1 MIQPEPVADATC
13 WTLIEGAA
21 AGDRGARDTFAERY
35 LPLVRDYLE
44 ARWRARLSR
53 TELEDA
59 VQDVFVECL
68 KSEGVLEH
76 NRARRGQG
84 FQGYLLGA
92 VRNVALRIEERGAR
106 RLDSTPH
113 SASELERLP
122 ADEASSSRVFD
133 RSWAATIMRQAA
145 ERQQEVARAHGVV
158 ALRRVELLRRIFQDG
173 QRIADIAREWGEP
186 PEGLHRE
193 YARARKEFAGALREI
208 VAFHAPESDAAIERE
223 CAELIDLLGEG

>member
-1 MIQPEPVADATC
+1 MADATC
-13 WTLIEGAA
+13 WTLIECAA
-21 AGDRGARDTFAERY
+21 AGDRTARDAFAQRY

-59 VQDVFVECL
+59 VQDVFFECL

-84 FQGYLLGA
+84 FHGYLLGA
-92 VRNVALRIEERGAR
+92 VRHVALRIEERGAR
-106 RLDSTPH
+106 RLDATPH

-122 ADEASSSRVFD
+122 ADEASSSRVFE
-133 RSWAATIMRQAA
+133 RGWAATIMRQAA
-145 ERQQEVARAHGVV
+145 ERQQEQARASGVA

-173 QRIADIAREWGEP
+173 QRIADIAREWGVP
-186 PEGLHRE
+186 SAGLHHE
-193 YARARKEFAGALREI
+193 YARARREFAAALREI
-208 VAFHAPESDAAIERE
+208 VAFHAPECAGSLERE